1 MRLVSGIFDGLFG
14 NDAAKMRLGTAIKA
28 GTLPHA
34 FLIDGPRGSGKS
46 TLAFEIAA
54 ALNCENKE
62 SANTPLPCRR
72 CNTCRRVFESSFTDV
87 KVLDKPKDK
96 ATIGV
101 DLVKDFKEDMFL
113 SAGESDVKIYVVKNA
128 HLLTPQA
135 QNALLTVMEEPP
147 SGVFILL
154 LSASSDKILTTIKSR
169 AQYVAMERFSRQA
182 LETYLLDKVPEARTR
197 RTADPE
203 GFGALLI
210 RSEGYIGRALELFD
224 PKEAE
229 RIKAERDVIKKFIA
243 ALDVRV
249 PFSALYEA
257 ISDLPTV
264 RAELLLSL
272 EEIGRALSDMIK
284 SKNTDGDVATEF
296 FINAEHARKE
306 AKSLSQKRLFTI
318 SEMLLETHDA
328 IGKNAMIAAALTS
341 LAAKIKLI

>member
-1 MRLVSGIFDGLFG
+1 MRLVNGIFDGLFG
-14 NDAAKMRLGTAIKA
+14 NDATKVRLGTAIRT

-54 ALNCENKE
+54 ALGCENRE
-62 SANTPLPCRR
+62 SATGPLPCRR
-72 CNTCRRVFESSFTDV
+72 CNTCRRIFEGTFTDV

-101 DLVKDFKEDMFL
+101 ESVKEFKEDMFL
-113 SAGESDVKIYVVKNA
+113 SAGESDVKIYIVKNA

-154 LSASSDKILTTIKSR
+154 LSESADKILTTIKSR

-182 LETYLLDKVPEARTR
+182 LESYLLDKVPEARTR
-197 RTADPE
+197 RTSDPE

-210 RSEGYIGRALELFD
+210 RSEGYIGRATELFD
-224 PKEAE
+224 PKESE
-229 RIKAERDVIKKFIA
+229 RIKAERETVKKFIA
-243 ALDVRV
+243 ALDVRA
-249 PFSALYEA
+249 PYSALYAVITE
-257 ISDLPTV
+257 LPTV

-272 EEIGRALSDMIK
+272 EEIGRALADMIK
-284 SKNTDGDVATEF
+284 SKSTDGFVTTEF
-296 FINAEHARKE
+296 FLDADEARRT
-306 AKSLSQKRLFTI
+306 AKSLSQKRLLAI
-318 SEMLLETHDA
+318 SGILLETHDA
-328 IGKNAMIAAALTS
+328 ISKNAMTAAALAS